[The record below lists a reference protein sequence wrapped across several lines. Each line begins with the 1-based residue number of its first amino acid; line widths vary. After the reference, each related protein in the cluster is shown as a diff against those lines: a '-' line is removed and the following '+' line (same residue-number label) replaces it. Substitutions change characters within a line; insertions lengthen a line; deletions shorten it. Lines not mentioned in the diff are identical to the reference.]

1 MSSSKPPPPDPAQQE
16 LARAQA
22 ESARLY
28 TGLAREQFNEALG
41 FAKSEAARGDEQYRF
56 NRGLQEEAASRDRF
70 FFDRYK
76 DTTMRNEDKFFESVE
91 NFDTNAERERLAN
104 AGMADVEMQTAA
116 ARQGTARGLAA
127 RNVNPGS
134 TRSISAMAGL
144 DYQGAMG
151 KASAANV
158 AREAARR
165 EGMSLR
171 ATAAGMGNPLGASTG
186 YMGASSDFG
195 RTALGTGATGFNN
208 ASGLFAN
215 ASGSGHNA
223 AGAANSMF
231 NSIGQQHANR
241 ANAGVNWGQVA
252 AQGLATYGGYMMAAG
267 SDRRLKTDIVP
278 VGRMENGLTVYR
290 YRYKAGGP
298 YVIGVM
304 ADEVERVIPHAVLK
318 GVVPGGFDAVNY
330 AAL

>member
-22 ESARLY
+22 DASRMY
-28 TGLAREQFNEALG
+28 TELAREQFNEAMG
-41 FAKSEAARGDEQYRF
+41 FAKTEADRGNEQYQF
-56 NRGLQEEAASRDRF
+56 NRGLQEESSARDRF

-76 DTTMRNEDKFFESVE
+76 NTTMRNEDKFFESVD

-127 RNVNPGS
+127 RGVNPGS
-134 TRSISAMAGL
+134 ARSISAMAGL

-195 RTALGTGATGFNN
+195 RTAMGAGATGFNN
-208 ASGLFAN
+208 AAGLFGS

-223 AGAANSMF
+223 AGAANSLF
-231 NSIGQQHANR
+231 SSIGQQHKNR
-241 ANAGVNWGQVA
+241 ADAGVNWGQVA
-252 AQGLATYGGYMMAAG
+252 AQGLSTYYGYTLAAT

-298 YVIGVM
+298 YVLGVM

-318 GVVPGGFDAVNY
+318 GVIPGGFDAVNY